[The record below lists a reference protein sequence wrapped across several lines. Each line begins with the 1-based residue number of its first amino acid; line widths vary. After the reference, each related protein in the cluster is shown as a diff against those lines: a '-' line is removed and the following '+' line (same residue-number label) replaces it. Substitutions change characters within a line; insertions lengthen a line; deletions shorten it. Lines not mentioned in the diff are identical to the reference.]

1 MPLVASQSH
10 GSVMVT
16 DTGFVGWAPEQ
27 TVQSFTVTVKPGG
40 RWLGPGVQ
48 VGVAS
53 VQLSVMV
60 CVTGT
65 RPVEHSDKY
74 SVV

>member
-1 MPLVASQSH
+1 M
-10 GSVMVT
+10 
-16 DTGFVGWAPEQ
+16 
-27 TVQSFTVTVKPGG
+27 QSFTVTVKPGG